1 MTMCAARFV
10 CPLLLTAIG
19 AACQAPEAADPRAF
33 DASTADASVTGSSWP
48 SVNLWASASTGA
60 GFVIAYTTQSPSPW
74 PRHRGYPRNL
84 EPEIGSGG
92 SIATKCGTDID
103 ATPNERIVGGGRC
116 CVGQQRRKSSAT
128 GNPRTSSGQFCRFRK
143 ASKFHGRSGK
153 AGKIFHP

>member
-60 GFVIAYTTQSPSPW
+60 GFVIAYTTQSPSP
-74 PRHRGYPRNL
+74 GQDT
-84 EPEIGSGG
+84 EITLG
-92 SIATKCGTDID
+92 
-103 ATPNERIVGGGRC
+103 
-116 CVGQQRRKSSAT
+116 
-128 GNPRTSSGQFCRFRK
+128 TSSPKLVRV
-143 ASKFHGRSGK
+143 GRLPPNV
-153 AGKIFHP
+153 APT